1 MVTMKGLWKNK
12 KYQQKLSGNIKAKTS
27 RAKSTDE
34 KFSFPPEEE
43 IKKVLKRVE
52 QPNYRRVNI
61 GLHPNATPAEK
72 AKYKLCKDILRY
84 KQENKLTTEDMAQ
97 KLELNIPKTEY
108 ILFSHIDKFHL
119 DELIN
124 YADSLHLPFKL
135 TINGLHVSQKAT
147 AEAH

>member
-1 MVTMKGLWKNK
+1 MVTMKGLRKNK

>member
-1 MVTMKGLWKNK
+1 MKGLRKNK

>member
-1 MVTMKGLWKNK
+1 MVAMKGLWKNK

-52 QPNYRRVNI
+52 QPNYRRVKI

-108 ILFSHIDKFHL
+108 ILFSHIDKFNL

-147 AEAH
+147 AEAR

>member
-1 MVTMKGLWKNK
+1 
-12 KYQQKLSGNIKAKTS
+12 
-27 RAKSTDE
+27 
-34 KFSFPPEEE
+34 
-43 IKKVLKRVE
+43 VE

-72 AKYKLCKDILRY
+72 AKYKLCKDILCY

>member
-1 MVTMKGLWKNK
+1 MVAMKGLWKNK

>member
-1 MVTMKGLWKNK
+1 MKSSN
-12 KYQQKLSGNIKAKTS
+12 
-27 RAKSTDE
+27 
-34 KFSFPPEEE
+34 
-43 IKKVLKRVE
+43 
-52 QPNYRRVNI
+52 
-61 GLHPNATPAEK
+61 
-72 AKYKLCKDILRY
+72 

>member
-1 MVTMKGLWKNK
+1 MKGLWKNK

>member
-1 MVTMKGLWKNK
+1 MKGLWKNK
-12 KYQQKLSGNIKAKTS
+12 KLQEK
-27 RAKSTDE
+27 
-34 KFSFPPEEE
+34 KFSFPPENEL
-43 IKKVLKRVE
+43 KKLLKRVE

-61 GLHPNATPAEK
+61 GLHPDATPAEK

-84 KQENKLTTEDMAQ
+84 KQENKFTTEDMAQ

-135 TINGLHVSQKAT
+135 TINSLHASQKTT

>member
-1 MVTMKGLWKNK
+1 MKGLRKNK

-52 QPNYRRVNI
+52 QPNYRRDNI
-61 GLHPNATPAEK
+61 GLDPNATPAEK

>member
-1 MVTMKGLWKNK
+1 MKSNNK
-12 KYQQKLSGNIKAKTS
+12 QETK
-27 RAKSTDE
+27 
-34 KFSFPPEEE
+34 KFSFPPEDEL
-43 IKKVLKRVE
+43 KKLLKRVE
-52 QPNYRRVNI
+52 KPNYRRVNI

-72 AKYKLCKDILRY
+72 AKYKLCKSILRY

-97 KLELNIPKTEY
+97 KLGLNTLQTEY

-135 TINGLHVSQKAT
+135 TINGLHASQKTT

>member
-12 KYQQKLSGNIKAKTS
+12 KYQQKLNGNMEAKTS
-27 RAKSTDE
+27 RASSSDK
-34 KFSFPPEEE
+34 KFSFPPEAE
-43 IKKVLKRVE
+43 IKKLLKRVE
-52 QPNYRRVNI
+52 QPGFRRVNI

-84 KQENKLTTEDMAQ
+84 KQENKLTTEDIAQ
-97 KLELNIPKTEY
+97 KLGLNTPQTEY
-108 ILFSHIDKFHL
+108 ILFSHINKLHL

-135 TINGLHVSQKAT
+135 IINGLHASQKTT

>member
-1 MVTMKGLWKNK
+1 MVTMKGLRKNK
-12 KYQQKLSGNIKAKTS
+12 KYPQKLSGNIKAKTS
-27 RAKSTDE
+27 RAKSTDK

>member
-1 MVTMKGLWKNK
+1 MKGLWKNK

-27 RAKSTDE
+27 RASSSDK

-52 QPNYRRVNI
+52 QPSYRRVNI

-135 TINGLHVSQKAT
+135 TINGLHASQKTT
-147 AEAH
+147 AEAC

>member
-1 MVTMKGLWKNK
+1 MKGLWKNK

-27 RAKSTDE
+27 RASSSDK

-84 KQENKLTTEDMAQ
+84 KQENKLTTENIAQ

>member
-1 MVTMKGLWKNK
+1 MKGLWKNK
-12 KYQQKLSGNIKAKTS
+12 KYPQKLSGSMKAKTS
-27 RAKSTDE
+27 RASSSDK

-61 GLHPNATPAEK
+61 GLHPNTTPAEK

-84 KQENKLTTEDMAQ
+84 KQENKLTTEDIAQ
-97 KLELNIPKTEY
+97 KLEINIPKTEY

>member
-1 MVTMKGLWKNK
+1 MKGLWKNK

-147 AEAH
+147 AEAR

>member
-1 MVTMKGLWKNK
+1 MVAMKGLWKNK

-147 AEAH
+147 AEAR

>member
-1 MVTMKGLWKNK
+1 MGFLRNMDMKSNK
-12 KYQQKLSGNIKAKTS
+12 KVSKSLSNGGIMRGKEP
-27 RAKSTDE
+27 R

-43 IKKVLKRVE
+43 IKKLLKRVE

-135 TINGLHVSQKAT
+135 TINGLHVSQKTT

>member
-1 MVTMKGLWKNK
+1 MKSSNK
-12 KYQQKLSGNIKAKTS
+12 QEIK
-27 RAKSTDE
+27 

-52 QPNYRRVNI
+52 QPNYRRINI
-61 GLHPNATPAEK
+61 GLHPDATPAEK
-72 AKYKLCKDILRY
+72 AKYKLCKGILRY
-84 KQENKLTTEDMAQ
+84 KQENKLTTENIAQ
-97 KLELNIPKTEY
+97 KLGLNTPQTEY

-135 TINGLHVSQKAT
+135 TINGLHASQKTT

>member
-1 MVTMKGLWKNK
+1 MKGLWKNK
-12 KYQQKLSGNIKAKTS
+12 KYPQKLSGSMKAKTS
-27 RAKSTDE
+27 RASSSDK

>member
-1 MVTMKGLWKNK
+1 MFNLLLLGKLKLVIMKGLWKNK
-12 KYQQKLSGNIKAKTS
+12 KLQEK
-27 RAKSTDE
+27 

-52 QPNYRRVNI
+52 EPNFRRVNI
-61 GLHPNATPAEK
+61 GLHPNSTPAEK
-72 AKYKLCKDILRY
+72 AKYKLCKTIARY
-84 KQENKLTTEDMAQ
+84 ERENKLSEQ
-97 KLELNIPKTEY
+97 ELGKKLGIDQAKTEY
-108 ILFSHIDKFHL
+108 ILFCHIDKLNL

-135 TINGLHVSQKAT
+135 TINGLHASQKTT

>member
-1 MVTMKGLWKNK
+1 MVAMKGLWKNK

-61 GLHPNATPAEK
+61 GLHPNATTAEK